1 MSPDDSARPE
11 WQEPG
16 LDPLT
21 DPDATADRTAAMRN
35 LVSGGPT
42 T

>member
-1 MSPDDSARPE
+1 MTNDPRPE

-16 LDPLT
+16 LEPLT

-35 LVSGGPT
+35 GGSVGIT